1 MLNYALLDS
10 KIDEYARQFQNAHP
24 FPHLVVDDFLEP
36 TVAEQAYANFPEME
50 KMDAL
55 KDIRQYKA
63 QDPNISN
70 FDPIFGKIIF
80 DHLNAAR
87 FLEIVERISGIRDLK
102 PDQKL
107 YAAGLAQSTDGGFL
121 NVHVDNSSH
130 PVQSWYRRINI
141 LVYLN
146 PHWSEEKG
154 GHLELWSQNM
164 SELIA
169 ILPSFNRMVMFA
181 TNKSSWHGHRR
192 VNTPDGDTRKSINIY
207 HFTEESPD
215 GSQYY
220 HVTSFRGRRKERVNQ
235 LVYPIDNFVR
245 TAARRLRKRK
255 DEHAVLFK
263 EENEK

>member
-1 MLNYALLDS
+1 ML
-10 KIDEYARQFQNAHP
+10 P

-36 TVAEQAYANFPEME
+36 TVAEQAYANFPKME

-70 FDPIFGKIIF
+70 FD
-80 DHLNAAR
+80 
-87 FLEIVERISGIRDLK
+87 GIRDLK

-164 SELIA
+164 S
-169 ILPSFNRMVMFA
+169 
-181 TNKSSWHGHRR
+181 
-192 VNTPDGDTRKSINIY
+192 
-207 HFTEESPD
+207 
-215 GSQYY
+215 
-220 HVTSFRGRRKERVNQ
+220 
-235 LVYPIDNFVR
+235 
-245 TAARRLRKRK
+245 
-255 DEHAVLFK
+255 
-263 EENEK
+263 